1 MQDEDTKREIPISK
15 RRDGNGTFLRT
26 MSEVMSGCKCLNAAI
41 DNHDF
46 EGVEHKAH
54 QSASMWLAAHA
65 AHRRLV
71 HRADSTAS
79 VDGASSLL
87 EARTTLLGL
96 FTRAKAEIAV
106 PRLHRLLDELR
117 ETLVATY
124 AEPVCHGTYHSQPI

>member
-15 RRDGNGTFLRT
+15 RRDGSSTFLRA
-26 MSEVMSGCKCLNAAI
+26 MSEVMNECKCLIAAI
-41 DNHDF
+41 DNYDF
-46 EGVEHKAH
+46 EVVEHKAH

-79 VDGASSLL
+79 ADGSSSLL

-106 PRLHRLLDELR
+106 PRMHRLLDELR
-117 ETLVATY
+117 ETLMAAD
-124 AEPVCHGTYHSQPI
+124 AEPVPHSTYRS

>member
-1 MQDEDTKREIPISK
+1 MQDEDTKRESQFLSAEM
-15 RRDGNGTFLRT
+15 GMAHFLRA
-26 MSEVMSGCKCLNAAI
+26 MSEVMSGCKCLITTI
-41 DNHDF
+41 DNHDS

-79 VDGASSLL
+79 ADGSSSLL

-106 PRLHRLLDELR
+106 PRIHRLLDELR
-117 ETLVATY
+117 ETLVAAD
-124 AEPVCHGTYHSQPI
+124 AEPVSHSTYHS

>member
-15 RRDGNGTFLRT
+15 RRDENGTFLRA
-26 MSEVMSGCKCLNAAI
+26 MSEAVGGCKCLITAI
-41 DNHDF
+41 DNHDS

-71 HRADSTAS
+71 HRADSTVSA
-79 VDGASSLL
+79 DGSSSLL

-106 PRLHRLLDELR
+106 PRIHRLLDELR
-117 ETLVATY
+117 ETLVATD
-124 AEPVCHGTYHSQPI
+124 AEPVSHGTYHSQPI